1 MLLEWRNVSAQ
12 HRQTRLCLRAHS
24 LTHPRPMPIPRAD
37 ITMSPAQEHDPK
49 AREARLVFW
58 RERQAGNGNA
68 TNELGLATRSQSVA
82 ILPTHTARQIAGI
95 EPWGSGW
102 AQVPGNEAFQGLT
115 DEWTASVAALKGD
128 NQLHNEAGSCGPGY

>member
-1 MLLEWRNVSAQ
+1 MKKCDREVNETRLDPLLEAQ
-12 HRQTRLCLRAHS
+12 PPIQANRQS
-24 LTHPRPMPIPRAD
+24 
-37 ITMSPAQEHDPK
+37 
-49 AREARLVFW
+49 ARLPFDRLEMGVKSRRWPQRHAGALVVLW

-95 EPWGSGW
+95 EPWASGW

-115 DEWTASVAALKGD
+115 DEWTASVAARL
-128 NQLHNEAGSCGPGY
+128 